1 MQELLDAGTTT
12 VVDRYS
18 HSGVA
23 FPAAKDGMDVEWR
36 YAPEK
41 GLPARPDAILY
52 LGLPIEK
59 AMKRG
64 EFGAERYEKE
74 EFQKKV
80 RENFFQMMKE
90 GPQELW
96 NVMDADQTI
105 EELEVQIPQEVAK
118 KVISEVKDKPIGFL

>member
-1 MQELLDAGTTT
+1 MQELLDAGTTI

-18 HSGVA
+18 YSGVA
-23 FPAAKDGMDVEWR
+23 FSAAKDGMDVEWC

-41 GLPARPDAILY
+41 GLPAPDAILY
-52 LGLPIEK
+52 LDLPIEK

-80 RENFFQMMKE
+80 RDNFFQMMKE

-105 EELEVQIPQEVAK
+105 EELEVQIQEVAK